1 MIVVVA
7 DETELEGAE
16 QIVGT
21 AIRDWASDAGGVAVF
36 RCHVPESR
44 GGSVEVDALVCT
56 PQGATVVEVKGFTA
70 RQDGTLATPPNGPWT
85 IDDEPAALYHAARV
99 PNPFVQVR
107 RQVFAAKNLLQQ
119 SGIFGWV
126 NAVIALV
133 PQPGSDITIE
143 ETRIADG
150 YRAVLVGRDDSS
162 ALHDYFNAETGRTVR
177 LSVADV
183 SRVFAGLNL
192 RHLLPP
198 PHALAAQGFP
208 AELDP
213 STTSSPAE
221 PPAVELT
228 TVAGSAADASDST
241 EVATS
246 GSARMTTR
254 IAQAT
259 TPAFLAAI
267 DRLAHRPHSSSRSGG
282 SSGMPDDREARPPRD
297 ESASAAP
304 GGVVERAPSPAE
316 PTTVEQDTD
325 SSTAAPIGAGAEDIS
340 PTVATVVDT
349 PARDTLSATAG
360 RDSSANDQVP
370 DTAFIATPDS
380 SSGVPTDNP
389 ATVGA
394 HAPDFGAGAALSD
407 DAPGLE
413 NSTDAAPFG
422 SAMTSGVI
430 PGDDAENDTSGSE
443 DAVDD
448 PERTAAADTAP
459 APAEGTAGQAPT
471 EDADTR
477 ATSVDGPD
485 SPATTLGDPATVTT
499 SSHGPVASAPDD
511 EKLTG
516 AMPTTS
522 DKSRDTAGSE
532 TGSGAAQFSEPGVGG
547 PEDGTASAGVVSL
560 RKNLPDEVS
569 AEASASQ
576 GSAATPGDSESA
588 EPGDHG
594 PSGRGVSRDAR
605 PPDDPGVVFEAGSG
619 WRSGVAS
626 YRTARAD
633 DEVAGKQR
641 EPESSGST
649 GVGVAVGGA
658 AVAAAA
664 GAAGAAAA
672 SRVVPET
679 SSRSDLESEGRQTVA
694 QEESRKPHVA
704 YGTTQEP
711 HRDPRDPSG
720 TTQDSFRDTGASYGS
735 TQDPYGGPHEPYRNP
750 RDPYTSPQGA
760 YRNPQEPYGNTEHW
774 SDWVERDRRAQ
785 RPTLASRVRER
796 LRGGDGP
803 SLLERWRNR
812 PVRDRGERRRR
823 LRIGPGLGLVLF
835 IVLFGAG
842 FFAITAVQA
851 SRFEMSDYDRMC
863 GERKPFPN
871 AAAYESGGVR
881 PIYLSGALAEMVIPD
896 STGAWHPRDTSSV
909 QLIACMTQLD
919 LRDLVQT
926 CQYAP
931 VPGAPV
937 GRTVNLFRAS
947 YEIVVYEAHSGREVA
962 RADMVGERYSADPSN
977 TNPDRCRA
985 AADAPDYLGRRLGQ
999 PSAAQVTGFLAPLVG
1014 TDH

>member
-16 QIVGT
+16 QIVGA

-56 PQGATVVEVKGFTA
+56 PQGATVVEVKGFTT
-70 RQDGTLATPPNGPWT
+70 RQDGILATPPNGPWT
-85 IDDEPAALYHAARV
+85 IGDEPAALYHAVRV

-183 SRVFAGLNL
+183 GHVFAGLNL
-192 RHLLPP
+192 RHLLPA
-198 PHALAAQGFP
+198 PHELAAQGFP

-213 STTSSPAE
+213 ATTSRPAA

-228 TVAGSAADASDST
+228 TVAGSDANAPDSPTST

-267 DRLAHRPHSSSRSGG
+267 DRLAHRPHSSSRTGG
-282 SSGMPDDREARPPRD
+282 PSGMPDDRESRSPRD

-304 GGVVERAPSPAE
+304 GGTVEDSPA
-316 PTTVEQDTD
+316 TG
-325 SSTAAPIGAGAEDIS
+325 GADA
-340 PTVATVVDT
+340 
-349 PARDTLSATAG
+349 
-360 RDSSANDQVP
+360 
-370 DTAFIATPDS
+370 PDS
-380 SSGVPTDNP
+380 
-389 ATVGA
+389 
-394 HAPDFGAGAALSD
+394 GAGAAPSD
-407 DAPGLE
+407 DAPDLA
-413 NSTDAAPFG
+413 NSSDAAAFG
-422 SAMTSGVI
+422 SAHSDVI
-430 PGDDAENDTSGSE
+430 PDDDAENDTSGSE
-443 DAVDD
+443 DAVND

-459 APAEGTAGQAPT
+459 APAEGTAGQTPT
-471 EDADTR
+471 EETDTR
-477 ATSVDGPD
+477 TTSGDELGAATLTFG
-485 SPATTLGDPATVTT
+485 GPATVTT
-499 SSHGPVASAPDD
+499 SSHGPVAPTPDD
-511 EKLTG
+511 EILTG

-522 DKSRDTAGSE
+522 GKSRDAARSE
-532 TGSGAAQFSEPGVGG
+532 TGSGAAPFNEPGVGE
-547 PEDGTASAGVVSL
+547 PEGGTAPAGVVSL
-560 RKNLPDEVS
+560 RKELPDEVS
-569 AEASASQ
+569 AAASASQ

-588 EPGDHG
+588 GPGEREL
-594 PSGRGVSRDAR
+594 SGRGVPEDAR
-605 PPDDPGVVFEAGSG
+605 PPGDSGVVFEAGSG

-633 DEVAGKQR
+633 DEAAGKQR

-658 AVAAAA
+658 AVAAAT

-672 SRVVPET
+672 SRAIPEKT
-679 SSRSDLESEGRQTVA
+679 SRSDLESEGGHTVA
-694 QEESRKPHVA
+694 QEESREPHEA

-711 HRDPRDPSG
+711 HRDPREPSA
-720 TTQDSFRDTGASYGS
+720 TTQDSFRDTGESYGS
-735 TQDPYGGPHEPYRNP
+735 TQDPYGDPHESYQDP
-750 RDPYTSPQGA
+750 RGPYTSPQGA
-760 YRNPQEPYGNTEHW
+760 YRNPQESYGNTEHW
-774 SDWVERDRRAQ
+774 SDWVEHDRPAQ
-785 RPTLASRVRER
+785 RPTWASRVREQ

-823 LRIGPGLGLVLF
+823 LRVGPGLGLVLF

-842 FFAITAVQA
+842 FFAIAAVQA

-863 GERKPFPN
+863 GERIPFPN

-896 STGAWHPRDTSSV
+896 RTGAWHPRDTSSV
-909 QLIACMTQLD
+909 QLIACMRQLD

-931 VPGAPV
+931 GPGVPV